1 MGKPDMDHG
10 LTADQVA
17 LLRAELER
25 ILVKLK
31 KSMKVTRETLR
42 PATLDQ
48 TSVGRLSRIDTLQNQ
63 SMARNLGDR
72 EEQRLA
78 AVMAALARLERG
90 EYGNCSECGGSIGF
104 DRLMVFPESPICQ
117 RCGLSD

>member
-1 MGKPDMDHG
+1 MEHG

-63 SMARNLGDR
+63 SVARNLGDR
-72 EEQRLA
+72 EEQKLA
-78 AVMAALARLERG
+78 AVVAALARLARG

-117 RCGLSD
+117 RCALSD

>member
-1 MGKPDMDHG
+1 MEHG

-25 ILVKLK
+25 ILVRLK

-72 EEQRLA
+72 EEQKLA
-78 AVMAALARLERG
+78 AVVAALARLDRG
-90 EYGNCSECGGSIGF
+90 EYGNCSECGGAIGF

-117 RCGLSD
+117 RCALSD